1 MVAVIEKLKDL
12 YPGTGKASGGR
23 TGGQHDGTAD
33 HRAGGRYA
41 GLWAL
46 YRKEMGD
53 NIHSRRFLLILALVV
68 LAGFASLYG
77 ALSNISSA
85 ASDGEFIFLKL
96 FTTSGSSIP
105 SFVSF
110 IAILGPFVGLAL
122 GFDAINGERNSGTLN
137 RLLSQ
142 PIYRDSVINGKFLAG
157 AVTIFIMV
165 LAMGGLVSAI
175 GLLAIGIPPSLE
187 EVGRILVFLL
197 FTGVYICFWLGLS
210 ILFSVVCRHAA
221 TSALAVIACWL
232 FFTIFMS
239 GHHRCGPLSP
249 GRISGPVQHR
259 GQLQGD
265 HVPEPDFALLS
276 LRRGSDYDFKSRCA
290 IHRPGDHLPVR
301 GRSGGLSSLRAE
313 PAPCVAPPCGHAG
326 PDPGG
331 VYHFLSQIY
340 ESGNPGQLT
349 HNSNKASDGGWQE
362 ACRLN
367 CRLKWAVFLQGKAAL
382 H

>member
-1 MVAVIEKLKDL
+1 MKMVAVIEKLKDL

-85 ASDGEFIFLKL
+85 ASGGEFIFLKL

-239 GHHRCGPLSP
+239 LLAGIIAAALYPLD
-249 GRISGPVQHR
+249 GYLALFNTVDNYKVTMYLNRISPYY
-259 GQLQGD
+259 L
-265 HVPEPDFALLS
+265 
-276 LRRGSDYDFKSRCA
+276 Y
-290 IHRPGDHLPVR
+290 
-301 GRSGGLSSLRAE
+301 AE
-313 PAPCVAPPCGHAG
+313 AVTTI
-326 PDPGG
+326 
-331 VYHFLSQIY
+331 L
-340 ESGNPGQLT
+340 NPGVRSIGLVTTSQLEGAVAGYLPFGQSLLLVWPHLVAMLALT
-349 HNSNKASDGGWQE
+349 LAAFTISYLKFMNQE
-362 ACRLN
+362 IRAN
-367 CRLKWAVFLQGKAAL
+367 
-382 H
+382 